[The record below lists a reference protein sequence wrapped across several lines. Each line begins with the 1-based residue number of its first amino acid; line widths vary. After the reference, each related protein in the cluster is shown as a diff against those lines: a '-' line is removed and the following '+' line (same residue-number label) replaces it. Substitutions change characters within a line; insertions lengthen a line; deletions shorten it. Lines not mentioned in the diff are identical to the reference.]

1 MTIASRNRQT
11 EDHLM
16 QRRTFLTAAGAALAA
31 PALPAQAQ
39 APTRAETLLLVQEY
53 GPNSLD
59 M

>member
-1 MTIASRNRQT
+1 
-11 EDHLM
+11 M